1 MAKKRGETPER
12 AELKVPLGEAEELIA
27 RQIVEGE
34 DAPNASINQ
43 NDIARRWYEYTAEL
57 LRQIFTTDELH
68 DEFTGKSS
76 FHVGDVDI
84 STGAYLRK
92 LRSIQ
97 QRLKLFPALDPADSS
112 NQLMP
117 SGQLSSTKV
126 FLVHGH
132 DEAAR
137 ESVARFLEQ
146 LRLEVV
152 ILHEQ
157 PSAGRTIVE
166 KLEANSDVG
175 FALVL
180 LTPDDVGE
188 LKSGGGEARP
198 RARQN
203 VILELG
209 YFFGRLGRSRVCA
222 LHKGEVELPSD
233 YLGVIYINLDPGG
246 AWRLL
251 VARELRTA
259 GFEIDLN
266 KIA

>member
-1 MAKKRGETPER
+1 MAKKREGTSER
-12 AELKVPLGEAEELIA
+12 PELKVSLREAEDLIA
-27 RQIVEGE
+27 RQVVAGE
-34 DAPNASINQ
+34 SAPNQSINE
-43 NDIARRWYEYTAEL
+43 NDEARQWYKYTAEL

-76 FHVGDVDI
+76 FHFGDRDI
-84 STGAYLRK
+84 STAAYLKK

-97 QRLKLFPALDPADSS
+97 QRLGLFPAPDPSDGPLQVEAAWES
-112 NQLMP
+112 
-117 SGQLSSTKV
+117 SSTRV

-137 ESVARFLEQ
+137 ESAARFLE
-146 LRLEVV
+146 RLGLDVV

-157 PSAGRTIVE
+157 ASAGRTIVE
-166 KLEANSDVG
+166 KLEVYSEVR

-180 LTPDDVGE
+180 LTPDDLGRSKTDEVE
-188 LKSGGGEARP
+188 MRP

-209 YFFGRLGRSRVCA
+209 YFFGRLGRARVCA
-222 LHKGEVELPSD
+222 LHKGNVELPSD
-233 YLGVIYINLDPGG
+233 YLGVVYVDMDQAG

-251 VARELRTA
+251 VARELRAA
-259 GFEIDLN
+259 GFEVDLN
-266 KIA
+266 AIT